1 MNLPTGMPPQIIV
14 VWLAS
19 LAALGLVRRFAPQT
33 RIARMAPA
41 LAHLLLIVSCAGCG
55 SSGSPAI
62 PGAPTTPPGLYT
74 INVIATSG
82 GVTQTI
88 PLQVRVI

>member
-1 MNLPTGMPPQIIV
+1 MPPQIIAM
-14 VWLAS
+14 WLAS

-33 RIARMAPA
+33 RIACLAPA
-41 LAHLLLIVSCAGCG
+41 LALLLLIVTCAGCG

-74 INVIATSG
+74 INVTATSG
-82 GVTQTI
+82 GISQTI
-88 PLQVRVI
+88 PLMVRVI